1 MGGSESGRGGPG
13 AKPGSARTYARLLG
27 YARPYFAII
36 LLAVFCSLL
45 YAGAR
50 TGRAYLLKPVLDD
63 IMIPQAGRD
72 AKVGFG
78 DWLQLAG
85 DGAGDSADAD
95 SADAIATGGAAAADA
110 DSQALSQ
117 RAAAAIPRLLLAALL
132 IVTLLPLSR
141 FGHEYL
147 SQYVLGRVLVD
158 IQQQL
163 CGKLLRLPLAYHYGR
178 ARGQTLSR
186 VMNDAQQAQRSLE
199 LVFADVL
206 PSLITLGVGATA
218 LFWISWQ
225 LTLSVALVAPLVVG
239 IVALF
244 GRSIRRNAARRQESQ
259 GHVTQRLLQIFAGL
273 KVIKAFRAEGHE
285 EKAFSRENL
294 RWLRR
299 NMRVVLFRSLSRSS
313 IEGATNAFGIA
324 ILIGGIAVVLSQT
337 IVLSLGD
344 VGAFFL
350 VMQTA
355 TYRPIRDLT
364 RGWTQIQEGV
374 PSALRFFEVVD
385 ADSEAR
391 DAPDAFALNELQRD
405 IRLVGVSFSHGSE
418 KVLRN
423 ISLDVP
429 AGSAVAIVGR
439 TGAGKSTLADLLM
452 RFADPDSGCI
462 LVDGVDLREIRRES
476 WLSQIAIVG
485 QEPFLF
491 AGSIRENILYG
502 RPEATA
508 EELRDAA
515 RAAHVDEF
523 ASRLPQGLDSE
534 VGDSGVRL
542 SGGQRQRITIA
553 RAILRNPRV
562 LIFDEATSALDAK
575 SERYVQGAI
584 EKLLAGRTVF
594 IIAHRLSTIR
604 HADQIIVLENSVIA
618 ERGSHAELLA
628 AGGLYRQFAE
638 LQQPGRTREAAG

>member
-1 MGGSESGRGGPG
+1 MRRWGLATGCSSPET
-13 AKPGSARTYARLLG
+13 ARAN
-27 YARPYFAII
+27 
-36 LLAVFCSLL
+36 S
-45 YAGAR
+45 AGA
-50 TGRAYLLKPVLDD
+50 
-63 IMIPQAGRD
+63 
-72 AKVGFG
+72 
-78 DWLQLAG
+78 AG
-85 DGAGDSADAD
+85 DAGDAG
-95 SADAIATGGAAAADA
+95 ATGAEAGAAE
-110 DSQALSQ
+110 SQALSQ

-391 DAPDAFALNELQRD
+391 DTPDA
-405 IRLVGVSFSHGSE
+405 SS
-418 KVLRN
+418 
-423 ISLDVP
+423 
-429 AGSAVAIVGR
+429 
-439 TGAGKSTLADLLM
+439 
-452 RFADPDSGCI
+452 
-462 LVDGVDLREIRRES
+462 
-476 WLSQIAIVG
+476 
-485 QEPFLF
+485 
-491 AGSIRENILYG
+491 
-502 RPEATA
+502 
-508 EELRDAA
+508 
-515 RAAHVDEF
+515 
-523 ASRLPQGLDSE
+523 
-534 VGDSGVRL
+534 
-542 SGGQRQRITIA
+542 
-553 RAILRNPRV
+553 
-562 LIFDEATSALDAK
+562 
-575 SERYVQGAI
+575 
-584 EKLLAGRTVF
+584 
-594 IIAHRLSTIR
+594 
-604 HADQIIVLENSVIA
+604 
-618 ERGSHAELLA
+618 
-628 AGGLYRQFAE
+628 
-638 LQQPGRTREAAG
+638 